1 MVLSPGTKVDFP
13 LGEEQGNNS
22 LFLMRNSKEN
32 RRKSPVFDF
41 VIRLKLLNE
50 CPDLFEL
57 AVAYC
62 PM

>member
-1 MVLSPGTKVDFP
+1 MSPSPGLKVDFP
-13 LGEEQGNNS
+13 LGKEQGNNM
-22 LFLMRNSKEN
+22 LFPMRNSKEN
-32 RRKSPVFDF
+32 WRFSPEFGVD
-41 VIRLKLLNE
+41 VCVKLLNE